1 MVETKF
7 AYILFKENNKL
18 NAGIN
23 ERYAFND
30 IVDLDDLLGVFLANI
45 KSTP

>member
-7 AYILFKENNKL
+7 AYIFFKENNKL

-23 ERYAFND
+23 KRYAFSD
-30 IVDLDDLLGVFLANI
+30 IVDLDYLLGVVLANI
-45 KSTP
+45 KGTP